1 MYTEE
6 EKEMILDKVDK
17 LSLSKCFVEAF
28 EFIKNEVFMPFDF
41 EQEELFKKDLKQL
54 VKINALK
61 HGIIMDGVF
70 N

>member
-1 MYTEE
+1 MYKKKK
-6 EKEMILDKVDK
+6 KEMILDKVDK

>member
-17 LSLSKCFVEAF
+17 LSLSKRFVEAF

-41 EQEELFKKDLKQL
+41 EQEEQFKKDLKQL
-54 VKINALK
+54 VKVNALK
-61 HGIIMDGVF
+61 YGIIMEGVF